1 MHRISA
7 VKRTYGAQ
15 EMTPPQEMRASAPV
29 KTSRQSSGSS
39 HFEVRAFDRPSLIE
53 PEWRQLEAT
62 GCGTVFQR
70 YDWVDAYVRHVLP
83 HENARASIL
92 LGRLDGEPAFILP
105 LAISKTGP
113 VRIARWI
120 GGKHTSYNFGLW
132 SREGAARMRTLSRSV
147 IERILGKALGNADCA
162 LLGQMPRCFDD
173 IAQPLGALSSIPC
186 ATEGYAFALSRDF
199 DALLQDRDGRNRRK
213 RVKAKER
220 KMGAAGEV
228 RYQMLLDPA
237 EEHAALDFFFEQ
249 KALRLAEQGKPNS
262 FAEPGVTAFF
272 HDLIDRSIGTDEPL
286 LEIASLSV
294 DGKTRAV
301 TGSGIYR
308 GHMNSYFTAFALD
321 ELAQHSPGNVLTF
334 RHIEHSCERGMTVY
348 DLGIGYED
356 YKTHWCDIIHEL
368 DDAYAVFTPL
378 GSVAV
383 STMRLGEAV
392 KDRIRRNRQLW
403 QSLKTVK
410 DYVSRR
416 LSR

>member
-1 MHRISA
+1 
-7 VKRTYGAQ
+7 
-15 EMTPPQEMRASAPV
+15 MTSPQEMRASAAV
-29 KTSRQSSGSS
+29 KTDQKRSMSAR
-39 HFEVRAFDRPSLIE
+39 FEVQAFDMPSLIE
-53 PEWRQLEAT
+53 REWRHLETT

-105 LAISKTGP
+105 LAISKNGP
-113 VRIARWI
+113 LRIAKWI
-120 GGKHTSYNFGLW
+120 GGKHSSYNFGLW
-132 SREGAARMRTLSRSV
+132 SQQGAARMRNLSRPI
-147 IERILGKALGNADCA
+147 IERILGNALANVDCA
-162 LLGQMPRCFDD
+162 LLGQMPRCFDNVT
-173 IAQPLGALSSIPC
+173 QPLGALSAISS
-186 ATEGYAFALSRDF
+186 ATEGYAFALAGDF
-199 DALLQDRDGRNRRK
+199 DTLLQSRDGRGRRK

-220 KMGAAGEV
+220 KMGMAGEV
-228 RYQMLLDPA
+228 RYQMLQNPA
-237 EEHAALDFFFEQ
+237 QQHVALDFFFAQ

-262 FAEPGVTAFF
+262 FAEPGITDFF
-272 HDLIDRSIGTDEPL
+272 HNLIDRSLGMDEPL
-286 LEIASLSV
+286 LEIATLSV
-294 DGKTRAV
+294 GGATRAV

-368 DDAYAVFTPL
+368 HDAYAAFTPF

-383 STMRLGEAV
+383 SAMRLGEAV
-392 KDRIRRNRQLW
+392 KDRIRRNKQLW
-403 QSLKTVK
+403 KNLKTVK
-410 DYVSRR
+410 DFVSRR

>member
-1 MHRISA
+1 
-7 VKRTYGAQ
+7 
-15 EMTPPQEMRASAPV
+15 MTPPQEMRAAAPV
-29 KTSRQSSGSS
+29 TTDQRRSASSR
-39 HFEVRAFDRPSLIE
+39 FEVQAFDMPAQIE
-53 PEWRQLEAT
+53 REWRHLEAT

-70 YDWVDAYVRHVLP
+70 YDWVDAYLRHVLP

-113 VRIARWI
+113 LRIAKWI
-120 GGKHTSYNFGLW
+120 GGKHSSYNFGLW
-132 SREGAARMRTLSRSV
+132 SEHGAARMRKLPRGA
-147 IERILGKALGNADCA
+147 IERILGSALGKVDCA
-162 LLGQMPRCFDD
+162 LLEQMPRSFDD
-173 IAQPLGALSSIPC
+173 VAQPLGGLLAIPS
-186 ATEGYAFALSRDF
+186 ATEGYAFGLTRDF
-199 DALLQDRDGRNRRK
+199 DALLQSRDGRGRRK
-213 RVKAKER
+213 RVRAKER

-228 RYQMLLDPA
+228 RYQMLLDLE
-237 EEHAALDFFFEQ
+237 EEHAALDFFFAQ
-249 KALRLAEQGKPNS
+249 KALRLAKQGKPNS
-262 FAEPGVTAFF
+262 FTEPGVTDFF
-272 HDLIDRSIGTDEPL
+272 HDLIDRSVGLDEPL
-286 LEIASLSV
+286 LEIAALSV
-294 DGKTRAV
+294 GGKTKAV

-368 DDAYAVFTPL
+368 DDAYAAFTPL

-383 STMRLGEAV
+383 SAMRLSEAA
-392 KDRIRRNRQLW
+392 KDRIRRNKQLW
-403 QSLKTVK
+403 QNLKTVK